1 RRLGVSSSMSRPA
14 GPLLLP
20 SWAPASADRGGAGSA
35 TAARQARRRAIA
47 RQREAKPRASPRS
60 VLGPDPPSVP
70 LDDRPADREPEARPT
85 RIVARASVELLE
97 HALQLIRRQSR
108 AAVRDIER
116 DLRIVRVNA
125 NLNWGP
131 GQRV

>member
-1 RRLGVSSSMSRPA
+1 MSTTA
-14 GPLLLP
+14 GPLMLP
-20 SWAPASADRGGAGSA
+20 SCAPDSADRVGARSA
-35 TAARQARRRAIA
+35 IVARQARRRAID
-47 RQREAKPRASPRS
+47 RQREAKPRASTRS
-60 VLGPDPPSVP
+60 VLGPDPPSVR